1 MNGDVAA
8 QIRSDVRQML
18 AVSGSFVGTTAVLL
32 ALSVQYLAFLSAPL
46 IVLSSLLGG
55 MLVSVLLRR
64 LFIQKRRK
72 QRLQTEKEM
81 RTARE
86 EKTQA
91 RLRAMR
97 RGFQTK

>member
-1 MNGDVAA
+1 MNRGAAA
-8 QIRSDVRQML
+8 QIRSDVRQIL
-18 AVSGSFVGTTAVLL
+18 AVSGSFVGATALLL
-32 ALSVQYLAFLSAPL
+32 ALSVQYLAFLSVPL
-46 IVLSSLLGG
+46 LVLGSLLGG
-55 MLVSVLLRR
+55 MLVSSLLRR
-64 LFIQKRRK
+64 LFITKRRK
-72 QRLQTEKEM
+72 QRLQAEKEV